1 MEYYAHEYNT
11 IEQFQNEFCG
21 AENTTCKPK
30 RLQLNITIET
40 RESNNN
46 NNNKRIPKKQQ
57 NKIKK
62 QQQQQQLTCK
72 ITFIFLYFSFS
83 FISFFRNIFSLSLWI
98 CRRSYCNRYRFVS
111 YQTYKIHDTS
121 TIYNECVL
129 VVR

>member
-83 FISFFRNIFSLSLWI
+83 FISFFEIFFLFRFGFVVVPTVTDIGLSRI
-98 CRRSYCNRYRFVS
+98 KHTKYTIHQRFTMNV
-111 YQTYKIHDTS
+111 
-121 TIYNECVL
+121 C
-129 VVR
+129 